1 MHQPAFS
8 CDISGESLV
17 VFHITGAK
25 MLFMFTGKL
34 EIKYRKNVPI
44 GKMLKILGKAGK
56 TKRNLAEA
64 WAGIYDAETDE
75 LLAEGS
81 TVSINV
87 PNEQFDTSQLA
98 ELGWKVYPD

>member
-1 MHQPAFS
+1 MGSDP
-8 CDISGESLV
+8 LNPR
-17 VFHITGAK
+17 
-25 MLFMFTGKL
+25 FMFTGKL
-34 EIKYRKNVPI
+34 EVKYRKNVPI
-44 GKMLKILGKAGK
+44 GKLLKIVGKAVK
-56 TKRNLAEA
+56 TKRNLAES

-87 PNEQFDTSQLA
+87 PNDQLDTSRLE

>member
-1 MHQPAFS
+1 M
-8 CDISGESLV
+8 
-17 VFHITGAK
+17 
-25 MLFMFTGKL
+25 
-34 EIKYRKNVPI
+34 KYRKNVPI
-44 GKMLKILGKAGK
+44 GKMLKIIGKATK
-56 TKRNLAEA
+56 SKRNIAEG

-87 PNEQFDTSQLA
+87 PNAQLDTSQLA